1 MLPLYNNNNHKYVYK
16 CKTFSTSFIKEYLL
30 HTYYKSPYSHLIITN
45 LWLGSY
51 VDAANE
57 EFVYKNNIN
66 VIINCTAD
74 VAFYFDSHIT
84 QHRVPVDDDLKDK
97 SFNSMSYYLPNIV
110 DIIHCHITQGD
121 RVYVHCR
128 SGKQRSACIVACYL
142 MAHEHKTKDEAIA
155 YIKGIRNAC
164 FNPNI
169 NFEKCINEYEL
180 NFITTVV

>member
-1 MLPLYNNNNHKYVYK
+1 MP
-16 CKTFSTSFIKEYLL
+16 
-30 HTYYKSPYSHLIITN
+30 
-45 LWLGSY
+45 
-51 VDAANE
+51 
-57 EFVYKNNIN
+57 
-66 VIINCTAD
+66 
-74 VAFYFDSHIT
+74 FYFDSHIT

-110 DIIHCHITQGD
+110 EIIHGHITQGD